1 MKKGEKIVG
10 VVESVDFPNK
20 GKVITEEGEQLSVKM
35 CCRDR
40 KCAALSKRHERG
52 RRKAGFWK

>member
-20 GKVITEEGEQLSVKM
+20 GKVITEEGEQLSVKNVLPGQ
-35 CCRDR
+35 